1 MKDGRRRRSVTIP
14 AGIEGKCHRIGKS
27 YQLQKALNMTDYDRY
42 LRFQSQLLRPLL
54 GPSEG
59 EEWGASEEDS
69 KKTTT
74 MMLMVLALQLR
85 LPPSISA
92 NLFLDGS
99 QR

>member
-69 KKTTT
+69 KKNNDNDVDGTGASAT
-74 MMLMVLALQLR
+74 
-85 LPPSISA
+85 PPAI
-92 NLFLDGS
+92 DK
-99 QR
+99 R